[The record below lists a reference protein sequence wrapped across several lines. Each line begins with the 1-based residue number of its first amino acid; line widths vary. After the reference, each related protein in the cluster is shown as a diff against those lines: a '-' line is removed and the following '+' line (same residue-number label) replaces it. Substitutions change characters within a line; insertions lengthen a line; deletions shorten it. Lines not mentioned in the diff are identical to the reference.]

1 MSALLKF
8 LLICISILWIMRAIV
23 RWLLPMFFQSVISK
37 AQQQAQAQY
46 NSQQRGQQQQQ
57 PNGRI
62 KVDYVPQ
69 AQKSKIPDNEGD
81 FVDYEEVK

>member
-1 MSALLKF
+1 MSTLLKF
-8 LLICISILWIMRAIV
+8 LLISISILWIIRAV
-23 RWLLPMFFQSVISK
+23 FRWLLPMFFQSVISK

-46 NSQQRGQQQQQ
+46 NNQQRGQQQQ

-62 KVDYVPQ
+62 KVEYAEAP
-69 AQKSKIPDNEGD
+69 KSKIPDNEGE

>member
-1 MSALLKF
+1 MSTLLKF
-8 LLICISILWIMRAIV
+8 LLIAISILWIIRAV
-23 RWLLPMFFQSVISK
+23 FRWLLPMFFQSVISK

-46 NSQQRGQQQQQ
+46 NNQQRPQQ
-57 PNGRI
+57 PTGRV
-62 KVDYVPQ
+62 KVDFVPQ

>member
-1 MSALLKF
+1 MSTLLKF
-8 LLICISILWIMRAIV
+8 LLISISILWLIRALF

-46 NSQQRGQQQQQ
+46 NSQQRQQQ
-57 PNGRI
+57 PPAGRI

-69 AQKSKIPDNEGD
+69 TQKSKIPDNEGD

>member
-8 LLICISILWIMRAIV
+8 LLISISILWLIRAV
-23 RWLLPMFFQSVISK
+23 FRWLLPMLFQSVISK

-46 NSQQRGQQQQQ
+46 NSQQQRQQ
-57 PNGRI
+57 PPAGRI
-62 KVDYVPQ
+62 KVDYAPQ
-69 AQKSKIPDNEGD
+69 AQKGKIPDNEGD